1 MNYGFELLMST
12 HQFEMTCLGVFLS
25 VLSNVSLFIQWI
37 TVSFTKAFSFPITG
51 VNEPH
56 LSKTKFIK
64 SFIDRAI
71 SPEKFLAEIF
81 FPVVF

>member
-1 MNYGFELLMST
+1 MDY
-12 HQFEMTCLGVFLS
+12 CLIHE
-25 VLSNVSLFIQWI
+25 SLFFSYNRSKW
-37 TVSFTKAFSFPITG
+37 TLSFKNQIY
-51 VNEPH
+51 
-56 LSKTKFIK
+56 K